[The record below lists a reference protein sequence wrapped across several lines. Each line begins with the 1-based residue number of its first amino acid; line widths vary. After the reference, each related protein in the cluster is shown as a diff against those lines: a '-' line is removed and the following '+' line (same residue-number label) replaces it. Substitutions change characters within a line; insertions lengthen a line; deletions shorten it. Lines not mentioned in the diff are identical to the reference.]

1 MGILRA
7 DRIARMLMVT
17 RDRARGIRDTALE
30 RMVNPSPSATCL
42 DVAACGSSH
51 DRTQKPSAKG

>member
-7 DRIARMLMVT
+7 DRIARMLVVT
-17 RDRARGIRDTALE
+17 RDGARGIRDTALE
-30 RMVNPSPSATCL
+30 RMITTPPSATCL

-51 DRTQKPSAKG
+51 DRAQKPSAKG